1 MGGGRWARIVGVA
14 GVGWCGSRGWRAGW
28 CCVRRWS
35 GFDVERTVGRDGV
48 LSRWLHASTHN
59 EIVFALTSILICSR
73 RAIIALT
80 GRRYATVTVHLT
92 GALSTIQVQV
102 RIAILFFLLL
112 FYGDFALD
120 VEVNIAKTEPL
131 KNKSP

>member
-1 MGGGRWARIVGVA
+1 M
-14 GVGWCGSRGWRAGW
+14 
-28 CCVRRWS
+28 
-35 GFDVERTVGRDGV
+35 
-48 LSRWLHASTHN
+48 
-59 EIVFALTSILICSR
+59 
-73 RAIIALT
+73 
-80 GRRYATVTVHLT
+80 TVHLT